1 MSIFSFF
8 LEEIALL
15 FFFSTISSPLQSH
28 TDSPLFQVHCHSLP
42 CTQLFYIFWLFL
54 FQVFPFFIKILVLL
68 LFLVLLVPL
77 FNIFNIFFQ
86 IVIFFYNRIVTLI
99 RTLQH
104 FFLCQINVCFLFQ
117 LFFLYSFKFFW
128 PSSSRKLICSFL
140 ICWVDHAGLN
150 FLFNV

>member
-1 MSIFSFF
+1 MSVSKIWKMSIFSFF

-54 FQVFPFFIKILVLL
+54 FKVFPFFIKILVLL

-117 LFFLYSFKFFW
+117 LLFCILSNFFGRL
-128 PSSSRKLICSFL
+128 L
-140 ICWVDHAGLN
+140 VEN
-150 FLFNV
+150 

>member
-54 FQVFPFFIKILVLL
+54 FKVFPFFIKILVLL

-117 LFFLYSFKFFW
+117 LFFCILSNFFGC
-128 PSSSRKLICSFL
+128 LL
-140 ICWVDHAGLN
+140 VEN
-150 FLFNV
+150 